1 MKILLVGESSLLH
14 NTLKKGLVEL
24 GHQVT
29 LMSDGNDWHNSPRDI
44 DLRRNMER
52 YGRWSG
58 LMVLWKIVCNLHKI
72 CGNDIVQVHNYQF
85 VPLMGWWNMLI
96 FGFSSLPISESLKAV
111 LPMTHICSDNR
122 PRVFQLILILFGM
135 VNYRIS
141 RRIKSVWLFISCLS
155 LISAGIL
162 YLIIL
167 ML

>member
-1 MKILLVGESSLLH
+1 
-14 NTLKKGLVEL
+14 
-24 GHQVT
+24 
-29 LMSDGNDWHNSPRDI
+29 
-44 DLRRNMER
+44 
-52 YGRWSG
+52 
-58 LMVLWKIVCNLHKI
+58 
-72 CGNDIVQVHNYQF
+72 
-85 VPLMGWWNMLI
+85 
-96 FGFSSLPISESLKAV
+96 
-111 LPMTHICSDNR
+111 MTHICSDNR